1 MNLVETIENDQYTSG
16 LAERS
21 LIAQTFFDGL
31 VNSFEADLS
40 MAEKYKAQS
49 SQFGNFFGPA
59 FDGLEIKLDVERPDV
74 SHKLS
79 TLKLSSTY
87 SEVRISANHPP
98 GWIFIELLKRSAM
111 FEGLLHYGVI
121 EVVLHAQ
128 RDRPYDLNFTRCGW
142 LWLEGMP
149 EKDKIRPRLIAEYL
163 WKHLLT
169 PEVPAQLEE
178 VSKKA
183 ER

>member
-1 MNLVETIENDQYTSG
+1 MNLVETIENDQYVSG

-21 LIAQTFFDGL
+21 QIAQTFFDGMTH
-31 VNSFEADLS
+31 SFESDLS
-40 MAEKYKAQS
+40 MAEKYKSQS
-49 SQFGNFFGPA
+49 AQFGNFFAPS
-59 FDGLEIKLDVERPDV
+59 FDGLEIKLEVDRAEAT
-74 SHKLS
+74 HKFS
-79 TLKLSSTY
+79 NLKLSSSY
-87 SEVRISANHPP
+87 SEVRIYANHPP

-111 FEGLLHYGVI
+111 FEGVLHYGVI
-121 EVVLHAQ
+121 EVVLHSHG
-128 RDRPYDLNFTRCGW
+128 DRPYDLNFTRCGW

-178 VSKKA
+178 VSKRA